1 MIKRT
6 QADWKKFFV
15 VIGPL
20 QIWWK
25 VKYLNLKVIHLDE
38 KLICKIF
45 QKSSHV
51 YLIIFW
57 HTDVLLDRIKK
68 IMLAR
73 IHTILV
79 VLQHKTDGKHQRA
92 EILLTNKIYIY
103 TFITSA
109 CNKYE
114 VLYLV
119 KTTHMQVHVRSK
131 TLYPFY
137 SHLFAITSFSE
148 HERLCSSFVC

>member
-1 MIKRT
+1 
-6 QADWKKFFV
+6 
-15 VIGPL
+15 
-20 QIWWK
+20 
-25 VKYLNLKVIHLDE
+25 
-38 KLICKIF
+38 
-45 QKSSHV
+45 
-51 YLIIFW
+51 
-57 HTDVLLDRIKK
+57 
-68 IMLAR
+68 MLAC
-73 IHTILV
+73 IHTILI

-103 TFITSA
+103 TLITSA

-137 SHLFAITSFSE
+137 SHLFAIASIQQTRKIVFIF
-148 HERLCSSFVC
+148 C

>member
-1 MIKRT
+1 
-6 QADWKKFFV
+6 
-15 VIGPL
+15 
-20 QIWWK
+20 
-25 VKYLNLKVIHLDE
+25 
-38 KLICKIF
+38 
-45 QKSSHV
+45 
-51 YLIIFW
+51 
-57 HTDVLLDRIKK
+57 
-68 IMLAR
+68 MLAC

-137 SHLFAITSFSE
+137 SHCLLYLHSANTKVFVHLLFVRKVQKEYKQMQNNYRRLRDAVRFCAIESYSFNSLSQMF
-148 HERLCSSFVC
+148 HL